1 MQVDYRDMPALR
13 VAGVRHHGPYHQ
25 IAEAFARLGQ
35 VAAEAGLQD
44 APGTMLAVYHDD
56 PAVVPVAELRSEA
69 GLVVGDG
76 TAVPPG
82 LVELTLPAGR
92 YAVTTHV
99 GPYQFLGEAW
109 AQLRQQVR
117 EAGQRPVQDQAGY
130 EIYRN
135 TPETAPEAQLV
146 TELYLPVA
154 QTTSATSGQKERA

>member
-1 MQVDYRDMPALR
+1 
-13 VAGVRHHGPYHQ
+13 
-25 IAEAFARLGQ
+25 
-35 VAAEAGLQD
+35 
-44 APGTMLAVYHDD
+44 
-56 PAVVPVAELRSEA
+56 
-69 GLVVGDG
+69 
-76 TAVPPG
+76 
-82 LVELTLPAGR
+82 LPAGR